1 VTSDE
6 LSPSVRRTVP
16 GSTQPAEL
24 PAIAALGLTKK
35 FGSINAVSNLTMD
48 VKAGE
53 VVGFLGPNGAG
64 KTTTIRMLLGFLNP
78 TSGTCSVLGGQL
90 RRQPHLRNRVGYLPG
105 DFRMDPGMT
114 GWDLFSWFGQ
124 LRGGLDR
131 NRVSQLIDRLQLD
144 PTRPFGKLS
153 KGNRQ
158 KIGIVQAFQHD
169 PAVLILDEPTTGLD
183 PLIQREFLALVGEAA
198 VNGTAVLFSSHVLP
212 EVERIATRVAIIR
225 NGQLVTESTVDALLD
240 HARHRLELRFAEPV
254 PVHLFDDVQG
264 VAAAQIDG
272 RTAVITI
279 EGPVGPAMKAAV
291 DGPTLL
297 RVTAAGDDLEELFLG
312 LYEGGGSA

>member
-1 VTSDE
+1 
-6 LSPSVRRTVP
+6 
-16 GSTQPAEL
+16 
-24 PAIAALGLTKK
+24 
-35 FGSINAVSNLTMD
+35 
-48 VKAGE
+48 
-53 VVGFLGPNGAG
+53 
-64 KTTTIRMLLGFLNP
+64 
-78 TSGTCSVLGGQL
+78 
-90 RRQPHLRNRVGYLPG
+90 
-105 DFRMDPGMT
+105 MT

-169 PAVLILDEPTTGLD
+169 PEVLVLDEPTTGLD
-183 PLIQREFLALVGEAA
+183 PMIQREFLGLVGEAA
-198 VNGTAVLFSSHVLP
+198 ANGAAVLFSSHVLP
-212 EVERIATRVAIIR
+212 EVERIAARVAIIR
-225 NGQLVTESTVDALLD
+225 NGKLVTESTVDALLD
-240 HARHRLELRFAEPV
+240 QARHRLELRFAEPV
-254 PVHLFDDVQG
+254 PVNLFDGVRG

-279 EGPVGPAMKAAV
+279 DGPAGPAMKVAV

-297 RVTAAGDDLEELFLG
+297 RVSAAGDDLEELFLG
-312 LYEGGGSA
+312 LYAGGGSA